1 MKPEFRLGSLWIG
14 GEDNY
19 VIEILGTGHKP
30 GLKRVRAYEPD
41 GHTFNEVE
49 FVGNRIARKQVW
61 SGIHQE
67 ELRIVILEKTDFAK
81 SVSTIRKKCEKN
93 A

>member
-1 MKPEFRLGSLWIG
+1 MKPEFRPGSLWIG

-19 VIEILGTGHKP
+19 VIEILGNGHKP

-49 FVGNRIARKQVW
+49 FVGNRIVL

-67 ELRIVILEKTDFAK
+67 ELRIVILEKRT
-81 SVSTIRKKCEKN
+81 SPRE
-93 A
+93 

>member
-1 MKPEFRLGSLWIG
+1 
-14 GEDNY
+14 
-19 VIEILGTGHKP
+19 
-30 GLKRVRAYEPD
+30 
-41 GHTFNEVE
+41 
-49 FVGNRIARKQVW
+49 VW

-67 ELRIVILEKTDFAK
+67 ELRIVILEKTGFAK